1 MEDKVIYKNDG
12 YISWII
18 LNRAN
23 KLNALDYDS
32 WNQLYNLLIR
42 VGNDGSKII
51 VLTGSGRAF
60 STGDDISAMYGI
72 DGAQQSKKFFN
83 NISNAVEAMIDL
95 KKPLISLVNGL
106 AYGGGC
112 EILLLSD
119 IVIASGDAKFSIPE
133 GKLGLIPPMAV
144 TIGYKILG
152 RKIMRLLLTG
162 EEINADEAKEIGIV
176 DYISPKEKLND
187 KLNEVISSIN
197 KIAPESIKSIKSWTR
212 KDKKLLKKAIIE
224 LSFMAMAP
232 SAKEREKRFMDKK

>member
-42 VGNDGSKII
+42 ADNDGTKII

-60 STGDDISAMYGI
+60 STGDDINAMYGI
-72 DGAQQSKKFFN
+72 DGVQQSEKFFN
-83 NISNAVEAMIDL
+83 SISNAVEAMIDL

-119 IVIASGDAKFSIPE
+119 IVIASSDAKFSIPE

-144 TIGYKILG
+144 TIGYKTLG

-162 EEINADEAKEIGIV
+162 EEINANEAKEIGIV

-187 KLNEVISSIN
+187 KLNEVISSID

-212 KDKKLLKKAIIE
+212 KDKRLLEKAITE
-224 LSFMAMAP
+224 LSFMVTTP
-232 SAKEREKRFMDKK
+232 SAKEREKMFMNKK